1 MNNVEDVSVSQRYQ
15 ARPIWLNFRSGVN
28 FLVASRDLGIGVHL
42 NAADGSFSP
51 FRKTAKKLHQEN
63 KVTPP
68 KMARKIQLPK
78 TIGA

>member
-1 MNNVEDVSVSQRYQ
+1 MNNVEDVSVSQRYE

-51 FRKTAKKLHQEN
+51 FRKTAKSCTKKTKLRHQRWRVKFN
-63 KVTPP
+63 YP
-68 KMARKIQLPK
+68 KL
-78 TIGA
+78 